1 MPAQKNALE
10 KIAPRKI
17 TPGNQSPKKIALR
30 KNAPQENCPPSPK
43 EKKRKLT
50 PVNLLH
56 IFKTPFLRNT

>member
-1 MPAQKNALE
+1 MPPQKNALE

-17 TPGNQSPKKIALR
+17 TPGNQSPKKIALQ

-50 PVNLLH
+50 PENF
-56 IFKTPFLRNT
+56 IS